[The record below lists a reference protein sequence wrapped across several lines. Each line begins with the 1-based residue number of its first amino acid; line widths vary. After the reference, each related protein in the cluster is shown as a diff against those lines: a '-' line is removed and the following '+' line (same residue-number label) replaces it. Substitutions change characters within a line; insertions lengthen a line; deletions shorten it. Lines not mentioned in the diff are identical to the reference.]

1 MIREKWKLSV
11 IVMKSN
17 EKYESQKKNS
27 IKINFHVTGI
37 NFFSAFGNEN
47 VLPIELFLLKSCA
60 QWKRS
65 V

>member
-1 MIREKWKLSV
+1 
-11 IVMKSN
+11 MKSN